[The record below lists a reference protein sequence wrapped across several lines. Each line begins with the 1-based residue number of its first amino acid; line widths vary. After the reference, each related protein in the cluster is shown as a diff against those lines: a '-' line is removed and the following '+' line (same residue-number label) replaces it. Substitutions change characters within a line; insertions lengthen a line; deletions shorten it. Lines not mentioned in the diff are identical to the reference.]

1 MINIL
6 KASQRMQGIVKNTP
20 LNYSKRL
27 SEKYN
32 CNIYLKREDLQEVR
46 SFKLRGAFNKIIN
59 LSNESKENGV
69 VCASAGNHAQ
79 GFGFSCSRLNIKG
92 DIFVPENTP
101 TQKLDRIKKFGET
114 SKLHLVGSNFNECLE
129 ESVKFAEKNNKKF
142 VHPYDDIDTIIGQG
156 TIANEIYQKVNPDMI
171 IGTIGGGGMM
181 SGIGMF
187 SKEKNPNCLIIG
199 AEPLSCP
206 SMKKSLQLNKR
217 VTLKVT
223 DNFVDG
229 ATVSQIGEETF
240 KICKQV
246 VDKIHTCDLGRICQ
260 EMLSYYQNDGIVVE
274 PAGALASCVL
284 DNIPKNELE
293 GRNVVCILSGGNN
306 DITRYPEVIERFL
319 IYQGLKHYYIVEFG
333 QKPGELRKF
342 INNILGPDDDI
353 TRFEYIKKTNKSTGN
368 VLIGIQ
374 LIRKDDVKMIEKQL
388 LDNNFN
394 FIKINENDLLYSYL
408 V

>member
-1 MINIL
+1 MIRIL
-6 KASQRMQGIVKNTP
+6 KASQKMKGVVRKTP
-20 LNYSKRL
+20 LEYSERL
-27 SEKYN
+27 SDKYN

-59 LSNESKENGV
+59 LENNLKKQGV

-79 GFGFSCSRLNIKG
+79 GFGFSCNKLNING

-101 TQKLDRIKKFGET
+101 TQKLDRIKKFGEPNCQI
-114 SKLHLVGSNFNECLE
+114 HLVGSNFNECLE
-129 ESVKFAEKNNKKF
+129 EALKFSTDNNKSF
-142 VHPYDDIDTIIGQG
+142 VHPYDDLDTIIGQG
-156 TIANEIYQKVNPDMI
+156 TIANEIYQKINPDMI

-187 SKEKNPNCLIIG
+187 SKEKNPLCKIIG

-217 VTLKVT
+217 ITLKVT

-229 ATVSQIGEETF
+229 ATVNQIGEITF
-240 KICKQV
+240 KTCRDVI
-246 VDKIHTCDLGRICQ
+246 DKIYTTPNGRICQ
-260 EMLSYYQNDGIVVE
+260 EMLSFYQNDGIVVE
-274 PAGALASCVL
+274 PAGAIPTSIL
-284 DNIPKNELE
+284 DDIPKKELE
-293 GRNVVCILSGGNN
+293 GKNIVCVLSGGNN

-319 IYQGLKHYYIVEFG
+319 RYQELKHYYIIEFG

-353 TRFEYIKKTNKSTGN
+353 TRFEYIKKTNKNFGN

-374 LIRKDDVKMIEKQL
+374 LTDSHYIKQL
-388 LDNNFN
+388 IKNLDNN
-394 FIKINENDLLYSYL
+394 KINYQKINLFHL
-408 V
+408 